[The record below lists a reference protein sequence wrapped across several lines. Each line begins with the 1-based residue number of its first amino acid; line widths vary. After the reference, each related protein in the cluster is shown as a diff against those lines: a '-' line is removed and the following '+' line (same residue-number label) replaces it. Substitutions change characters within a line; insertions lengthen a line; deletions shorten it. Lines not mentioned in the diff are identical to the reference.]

1 MSASILAAPAPE
13 KRVVNA
19 SRPLLGWIQRIAV
32 VLGVLLLL
40 LWLVGPILWIGIAS
54 VQPES
59 AITVA
64 PPQLTWHLNWHWYG
78 YLLTTPAWIHATWV
92 SLQVSVLVTL
102 FSIVI
107 GGLAAYPLAR
117 LDVPGRTGI
126 MGMLIGTQMMPA
138 IVIAIPILLMFRFV
152 HLTDTVTG
160 LVLVN
165 TAFTVPLVVWLLY
178 NFFEEVPKALES
190 AARID
195 GCSRLGALF
204 RITIPAA
211 SPGIS
216 ATAILILIG
225 TWNEFLFAVILGDR
239 NAVTVTR
246 RIAFLQSLPGA
257 AGQPPYSELAAAG
270 ILAVAPCILLVL
282 LFHRKIIAGI
292 TEGFIKG

>member
-1 MSASILAAPAPE
+1 MT
-13 KRVVNA
+13 A
-19 SRPLLGWIQRIAV
+19 SRPLLVWIQRVAV
-32 VLGVLLLL
+32 ALGVALLL
-40 LWLVGPILWIGIAS
+40 LWLVGPILWIAIAS
-54 VQPES
+54 IQPES

-64 PPQLTWHLNWHWYG
+64 PPQLTWHLNWYWYG
-78 YLLTTPAWIHATWV
+78 YLLTTPDWIHSTWV
-92 SLQVSVLVTL
+92 SLQASVFTTAL
-102 FSIVI
+102 SIVI

-117 LDVPGRTGI
+117 LEVPGRTAI
-126 MGMLIGTQMMPA
+126 MGGLIGTQMMPA
-138 IVIAIPILLMFRFV
+138 IVIAIPILLMFRFI
-152 HLTDTVTG
+152 HLTDTVAG

-178 NFFEEVPKALES
+178 NFFEEVPVALES

-225 TWNEFLFAVILGDR
+225 TWNEFLFAIILGDR

-246 RIAFLQSLPGA
+246 QIAFLQSLPGT

-282 LFHRKIIAGI
+282 VFHRRIIAGI

>member
-1 MSASILAAPAPE
+1 
-13 KRVVNA
+13 VTA
-19 SRPLLGWIQRIAV
+19 SRRLLGWVQRVSIA
-32 VLGVLLLL
+32 LGVVLLL
-40 LWLVGPILWIGIAS
+40 LWLVGPILWIAIAS
-54 VQPES
+54 IQPES

-64 PPQLTWHLNWHWYG
+64 PPQLSWHLDWHWYG
-78 YLLTTPAWIHATWV
+78 YLITTPDWIHSTWV
-92 SLQVSVLVTL
+92 SLQVSVLTTL
-102 FSIVI
+102 LSIVI

-117 LDVPGRTGI
+117 LEVPGRSGI
-126 MGMLIGTQMMPA
+126 MGALIGTQMMPA
-138 IVIAIPILLMFRFV
+138 IVIAIPILLMFRFI

-178 NFFEEVPKALES
+178 NFFEEVPRSLES

-204 RITIPAA
+204 RVTIPAA

-225 TWNEFLFAVILGDR
+225 TWNEFLFAIVLGDR

-270 ILAVAPCILLVL
+270 MLAVAPCILLVL

-292 TEGFIKG
+292 TEGFVKG

>member
-1 MSASILAAPAPE
+1 VTSSH
-13 KRVVNA
+13 R
-19 SRPLLGWIQRIAV
+19 LLGWVQRVTA
-32 VLGVLLLL
+32 VLGVVLLL
-40 LWLVGPILWIGIAS
+40 LWLVGPILWIAIAS
-54 VQPES
+54 IQPE
-59 AITVA
+59 AGITVA
-64 PPQLTWHLNWHWYG
+64 PPQLTWRLNWHWYA
-78 YLLTTPAWIHATWV
+78 YLLTTPDWIHATWV
-92 SLQVSVLVTL
+92 SLQVSVLTTL
-102 FSIVI
+102 LSIVI

-117 LDVPGRTGI
+117 LEVPGRTGI
-126 MGMLIGTQMMPA
+126 MATLIGTQMMPA
-138 IVIAIPILLMFRFV
+138 IVIAIPILLMFRFI
-152 HLTDTVTG
+152 HLTDTVAG

-178 NFFEEVPKALES
+178 NFFEEVPRSLES

-204 RITIPAA
+204 RVTIPAA

-225 TWNEFLFAVILGDR
+225 TWNEFLFAVVLGDR

>member
-1 MSASILAAPAPE
+1 MTSSH
-13 KRVVNA
+13 R
-19 SRPLLGWIQRIAV
+19 LLGWVQRVTV
-32 VLGVLLLL
+32 VLGVVLLL
-40 LWLVGPILWIGIAS
+40 LWLVGPILWIAIAS
-54 VQPES
+54 IQPES
-59 AITVA
+59 GITVA
-64 PPQLTWHLNWHWYG
+64 PPQLTWRLNWHWYA
-78 YLLTTPAWIHATWV
+78 YLLTTPDWIHATWV
-92 SLQVSVLVTL
+92 SLQVSVLTTL
-102 FSIVI
+102 LSIVI

-117 LDVPGRTGI
+117 LEVPGRTGI
-126 MGMLIGTQMMPA
+126 MATLIGTQMMPA
-138 IVIAIPILLMFRFV
+138 IVIAIPILLMFRFI
-152 HLTDTVTG
+152 HLTDTVAG

-178 NFFEEVPKALES
+178 NFFEEVPRALES

-204 RITIPAA
+204 RVTIPAA

-225 TWNEFLFAVILGDR
+225 TWNEFLFAVVLGDR